1 MSRVVLT
8 VVLDV
13 AATPAEDPARIATQ
27 AIKRAL
33 RGITRRKAA
42 GGITNYIVSTE
53 APHAVQD

>member
-1 MSRVVLT
+1 MSRITLT
-8 VVLDV
+8 VIVDV
-13 AATPAEDPARIATQ
+13 AVPERDAAAVATQ

>member
-13 AATPAEDPARIATQ
+13 AAPPAEDPARLASK

-33 RGITRRKAA
+33 RGITRRKTTA
-42 GGITNYIVSTE
+42 GITNYS
-53 APHAVQD
+53 VQEEEPDDHQH